1 MKLIPYNHARWKSF
15 FFTIWGGQVF
25 SLIGSKLVD
34 FALVWY
40 MTETTGSGTVLAT
53 GTIVSMLPFVLLG
66 PLLGSLVDRWNR
78 RLIIMVADGIV
89 AAFTLL
95 TMALF
100 WSGVIQIWHIYILL
114 FVRSLAESAHG
125 TAMFA
130 STSLMVPEDQLTRVA
145 GINQAVR
152 GIIQVVSPPLG
163 ALLLGIMP
171 IHAVL
176 LIDVGT
182 AALAIAPLVFILI
195 PEPQKR
201 TADGEGLL
209 KTTVFKD
216 LVQGFRYIR
225 SWPGL
230 LTLMA
235 FSMIANLLF
244 NPAMSLSPLLIT
256 EHFMGGVFE
265 LGWVQTAVGVGMIA
279 GSLILG
285 VWGGFKKRMN
295 TVMSGAFCA
304 GISILLVAF
313 APSGAFWLGVVG
325 FFLLGG
331 MLAIMNA
338 PMNAIFQAK
347 IAPDMQGRVL
357 SLFDSAGN
365 IIAPIGLAIAG
376 PLTDIIGVRLWFF
389 VAGFGMIALIL
400 VGFNLPA
407 LMNLEEN
414 GAGSKLEHAEYLGV
428 IPEES

>member
-1 MKLIPYNHARWKSF
+1 MKLIPYNHARWKPL

-53 GTIVSMLPFVLLG
+53 GTIVSTLPFVLLG
-66 PLLGSLVDRWNR
+66 PILGSLVDRWNR
-78 RLIIMVADGIV
+78 RLIIMIADGIV

-163 ALLLGIMP
+163 ALLLGILP

-182 AALAIAPLVFILI
+182 AVIAIAPLLFILI

-201 TADGEGLL
+201 TAEGGELL

-216 LVQGFRYIR
+216 LAQGFRYIR

-235 FSMIANLLF
+235 FSMIAN
-244 NPAMSLSPLLIT
+244 
-256 EHFMGGVFE
+256 
-265 LGWVQTAVGVGMIA
+265 
-279 GSLILG
+279 
-285 VWGGFKKRMN
+285 
-295 TVMSGAFCA
+295 
-304 GISILLVAF
+304 
-313 APSGAFWLGVVG
+313 
-325 FFLLGG
+325 
-331 MLAIMNA
+331 
-338 PMNAIFQAK
+338 
-347 IAPDMQGRVL
+347 
-357 SLFDSAGN
+357 
-365 IIAPIGLAIAG
+365 
-376 PLTDIIGVRLWFF
+376 
-389 VAGFGMIALIL
+389 
-400 VGFNLPA
+400 
-407 LMNLEEN
+407 
-414 GAGSKLEHAEYLGV
+414 
-428 IPEES
+428 